1 MSAFAHVSVF
11 SRPFMHIKVLSAS
24 DAAAYRSIML
34 EAYEH
39 AADAFTSTP
48 QERAVLPLSWWVDRL
63 AHPEGL
69 TIALGAMEGPS
80 LAGTVA
86 LEFSSRTKTQH
97 KALVVAMYVRPV
109 WRGRG
114 FGRALMQA
122 ALNEAKARPHVTTVQ
137 LEVTEGNA
145 AAVALYQSLGF
156 EAYGTEPRAV
166 HSPQGYLNKVHMW
179 LDVTKDATYRDPVD
193 Q

>member
-1 MSAFAHVSVF
+1 M
-11 SRPFMHIKVLSAS
+11 
-24 DAAAYRSIML
+24 
-34 EAYEH
+34 
-39 AADAFTSTP
+39 
-48 QERAVLPLSWWVDRL
+48 LPLSWWVDRL

-97 KALVVAMYVRPV
+97 KVLVVAMYVRPV